1 MRISVPS
8 FVPFS
13 RRKSVPSKDAAISCP
28 EKTRSTP
35 LDTVPSVEESE
46 MTTTP
51 LLGCIADDFTGA
63 TDLAN
68 MLVRS
73 GMRTVQSIGVP
84 TSGTAIDADAL
95 IVALKSRTISP
106 AGAIAQSLA
115 ALEWLRRQGCRQFMF
130 KYCSTFDST
139 DQGNIGPVAD
149 ALLDVLEDDFAI
161 ACPAFPENGRAIFR
175 GHLFVGSVLL
185 NESGMQ
191 DHPLT
196 PMTDPNLF
204 ARATTTDQ
212 VEGWPDCL

>member
-51 LLGCIADDFTGA
+51 LLGSIADDFTGA

-95 IVALKSRTISP
+95 
-106 AGAIAQSLA
+106 
-115 ALEWLRRQGCRQFMF
+115 
-130 KYCSTFDST
+130 FDST

-161 ACPAFPENGRAIFR
+161 ACPAFPENGRTIFR